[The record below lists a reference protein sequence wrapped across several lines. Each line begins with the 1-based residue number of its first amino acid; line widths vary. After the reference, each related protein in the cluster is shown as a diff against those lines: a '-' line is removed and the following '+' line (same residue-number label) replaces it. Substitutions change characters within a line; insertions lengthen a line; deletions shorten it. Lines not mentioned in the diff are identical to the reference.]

1 MKRFKNIL
9 YAVNALNF
17 SCSGLSQAVR
27 WAHENG
33 GSCTIKVVY
42 PDYPKAHDELPPAF
56 IQKLEQDLL
65 RQVHDYLDQHSI
77 DKSIIEIGLMASAKP
92 ALALVNASINSKS
105 DILIKAAEDESSAGF
120 RAFDNTILRNA
131 ACPVYLVRNEPCGN
145 DSMAVAIDAETTTP
159 EERELAI
166 KLLRVA
172 YSMAHAHGKKLH
184 VISCWQYIFDD
195 FVSNST
201 WSHLSDA
208 ETIQLLR
215 AHEKSHFEQ
224 LCSLIEAS
232 GACSDDLIIHHKRG
246 APESIVPLVLKSHEI
261 NTLVIG
267 SLSRAGFLGLLIGNT
282 AENLL
287 QKLSCS
293 VLTFKP
299 DEFKSPLE
307 AS

>member
-17 SCSGLSQAVR
+17 SCRGLSQAVR
-27 WAHENG
+27 WAHKNG

-42 PDYPKAHDELPPAF
+42 PDSPKAHDELPPEF
-56 IQKLEQDLL
+56 IQQLEQDLL
-65 RQVHDYLDQHSI
+65 RQVDDYLDQHSI
-77 DKSIIEIGLMASAKP
+77 DKSIIEVGLMASAKP
-92 ALALVNASINSKS
+92 ALALVNASINLKS
-105 DILIKAAEDESSAGF
+105 DILIKAAEDDSSAGF
-120 RAFDNTILRNA
+120 RAFDNTILRNS
-131 ACPVYLVRNEPCGN
+131 ACPVYLVRTEPC
-145 DSMAVAIDAETTTP
+145 
-159 EERELAI
+159 
-166 KLLRVA
+166 
-172 YSMAHAHGKKLH
+172 
-184 VISCWQYIFDD
+184 
-195 FVSNST
+195 
-201 WSHLSDA
+201 DA

-232 GACSDDLIIHHKRG
+232 GVYSDDLIIHHKRG
-246 APESIVPLVLKSHEI
+246 APENIVPLVVDRNEI
-261 NTLVIG
+261 NTLVVG
-267 SLSRAGFLGLLIGNT
+267 SLSRTGFLGLLIGNT